1 MKKNFLVFGKTNLIA
16 TKTISL
22 LKKNNFI
29 KSYSSKEC
37 NLLNKKDI
45 TKVYK
50 LVTKPVIMIIF
61 SSITFEKNSK
71 ENFFKNLEMIK
82 NIIECFNVNKIKKIV
97 FISSV
102 EVYGEMPTLPITENT
117 SINPRNLYGLAKFV
131 SEQLLRL
138 HFPMK
143 KLLILRLPGYYGFGD
158 KFQSVIGKF
167 LKSAIFKKKIVITSN
182 GKELRD
188 FLYADDFPLVF
199 KNLINK
205 KDVYGIFNLASGK
218 SSSILSIANYI
229 NSLMNKKIKLITHN
243 KIQTIS
249 KYKFKKNEKLAVSKF
264 TLVKDGIRKYLND
277 INKNF

>member
-22 LKKNNFI
+22 LKKNNYI

-45 TKVYK
+45 NKVYK

-71 ENFFKNLEMIK
+71 VNFFKNLEMIK
-82 NIIECFNVNKIKKIV
+82 NIIECFNINKIKKIV

-117 SINPRNLYGLAKFV
+117 SINPRNLYGLAKFA
-131 SEQLLRL
+131 SEQLLSL
-138 HFPMK
+138 HFPIK
-143 KLLILRLPGYYGFGD
+143 KILILRLPGYYGFGD
-158 KFQSVIGKF
+158 KYQSVIGKF
-167 LKSAIFKKKIVITSN
+167 LKSAILKKKIFISSN

-188 FLYADDFPLVF
+188 FLYVDDFPIVLN
-199 KNLINK
+199 KLINK
-205 KDVYGIFNLASGK
+205 KDAYGIFNLASGK
-218 SSSILSIANYI
+218 SSSILSVANYI
-229 NSLMNKKIKLITHN
+229 NSLMNKKIKLFTNN
-243 KIQTIS
+243 KVQAVS
-249 KYKFKKNEKLAVSKF
+249 KYKFKKNKKLAFSKF
-264 TLVKDGIRKYLND
+264 TLLKDGIKRYFNDLN
-277 INKNF
+277 KSF